1 MKILIAPDSF
11 KHCLTAKE
19 VASYLEKGIHKVL
32 PEGDTKILPL
42 ADGGEGTVRALV
54 DATGGNIYSV
64 RVHDPLMRKIKSF
77 FGILGDGKT
86 AVIEMAAA
94 SGIELLQPEERNPL
108 YTTTYGT
115 GELIKAA
122 LDRNCEKITIGI
134 GGSVTND
141 GGAGMVQALGGK
153 LLDKENKQIKKGGLG
168 LENLSKIDIST
179 LDKRIEKCDVTV
191 ASDVE
196 NILTGQNGATM
207 VYGPQKGANT
217 EMVEKLDQ
225 TLKHYANKIEEFTGK
240 DIRNIK
246 GAGAAG
252 GLGAGL
258 IAFTSAEIKPGFQ
271 VVSETVNLKQ
281 KVKWAD
287 YIVTGEGKID
297 YQTQYGKTPYGVA
310 KMAKKYGKIVIAV
323 AGTLEN
329 QYEELYQKGF
339 DLILPIIEK
348 PMQIAEA
355 IQEAPDLLRKTGERI
370 AWILKL
376 REKNK

>member
-11 KHCLTAKE
+11 KHCLTAME
-19 VASYLEKGIHKVL
+19 VARYLEEGIHKIL
-32 PEGDTKILPL
+32 PEADTKTLPL
-42 ADGGEGTVRALV
+42 ADGGEGTVRTLV
-54 DATGGNIYSV
+54 DVTGGNIYSV
-64 RVHDPLMRKIKSF
+64 RIHDPLMREIESF
-77 FGILGDGKT
+77 FGVLGDNKT
-86 AVIEMAAA
+86 AIIEMAAA
-94 SGIELLQPEERNPL
+94 SGIELLQPEERNPF

-122 LDRNCEKITIGI
+122 LDRNCTKIIIGI
-134 GGSVTND
+134 GGSATND

-153 LLDKENKQIKKGGLG
+153 LMDREYKQIKKGGLG

-179 LDKRIEKCDVTV
+179 LDKRIEKCKITV

-196 NILTGQNGATM
+196 NMLIGPNGATM
-207 VYGPQKGANT
+207 VYGPQKGANA
-217 EMVEKLDQ
+217 EMVEKLEQ
-225 TLKHYANKIEEFTGK
+225 NLKHYANKIEEFTGK
-240 DIRNIK
+240 KIRNIK

-271 VVSETVNLKQ
+271 IVSEIVNLKRNIQ
-281 KVKWAD
+281 WAD
-287 YIVTGEGKID
+287 YIITGEGKID

-310 KMAKKYGKIVIAV
+310 RMAKKYSKIVIAI

-329 QYEELYQKGF
+329 KYEELYQKGF

-348 PMQIAEA
+348 PMQLEEA
-355 IQEAPDLLRKTGERI
+355 IREAPDLLKKTGERI

-376 REKNK
+376 TEKNK

>member
-11 KHCLTAKE
+11 KHCLTAIE
-19 VASYLEKGIHKVL
+19 VARYLEEGIHKIL
-32 PEGDTKILPL
+32 PEADTKILPL
-42 ADGGEGTVRALV
+42 ADGGEGTVRTLV
-54 DATGGNIYSV
+54 DATGGNIYSA
-64 RVHDPLMRKIKSF
+64 RVHDPLMREIESF
-77 FGILGDGKT
+77 FGILGANKT
-86 AVIEMAAA
+86 AIFDMAAA
-94 SGIELLQPEERNPL
+94 SGIELLQPEERNPF

-122 LDRNCEKITIGI
+122 LDRNCEKIIIGI
-134 GGSVTND
+134 GGSATND

-153 LLDKENKQIKKGGLG
+153 LLDKENKQIKKGGSG
-168 LENLSKIDIST
+168 LKSLVKIDIST
-179 LDKRIEKCDVTV
+179 LDRRIEKCDITI

-196 NILTGQNGATM
+196 NLLLGPNGATI
-207 VYGPQKGANT
+207 VYGPQKGANA

-225 TLKHYANKIEEFTGK
+225 NLKHYANKIEEFSGK
-240 DIRNIK
+240 QIRNIK
-246 GAGAAG
+246 GSGAAG

-258 IAFTSAEIKPGFQ
+258 ITFANAKIQPGFQ
-271 VVSETVNLKQ
+271 VISDIINLKQ
-281 KVKWAD
+281 KVQWAD
-287 YIVTGEGKID
+287 YIITGEGKID

-310 KMAKKYGKIVIAV
+310 RIVKKYSKIVIAI

-348 PMQIAEA
+348 PMQLKEA
-355 IQEAPDLLRKTGERI
+355 IREAPDLLKKTGKRI

-376 REKNK
+376 IEENK

>member
-11 KHCLTAKE
+11 KHCLTAIE
-19 VASYLEKGIHKVL
+19 VARYLEEGIHKIL
-32 PEGDTKILPL
+32 PEADTKILPL

-54 DATGGNIYSV
+54 DATGGSIFSV
-64 RVHDPLMRKIKSF
+64 RIHDPLMREIESF
-77 FGILGDGKT
+77 FGILGDNKT
-86 AVIEMAAA
+86 AIIEMAAA
-94 SGIELLQPEERNPL
+94 SGIELLQPEERNPF

-122 LDRNCEKITIGI
+122 LDRNCEKIIIGI
-134 GGSVTND
+134 GGSATND

-153 LLDKENKQIKKGGLG
+153 LLDKENKQIKKGGSG
-168 LENLSKIDIST
+168 LKSLVKIDIST
-179 LDKRIEKCDVTV
+179 LDKRIEKCDITV

-196 NILTGQNGATM
+196 NLLLGPNGATI

-225 TLKHYANKIEEFTGK
+225 NLKHYANKIEEFSGK
-240 DIRNIK
+240 QIRNIK
-246 GAGAAG
+246 GSGAAG

-258 IAFTSAEIKPGFQ
+258 IAFANAKIQPGFQ
-271 VVSETVNLKQ
+271 VISDIINLKQ
-281 KVKWAD
+281 KVQWAD
-287 YIVTGEGKID
+287 YIITGEGKID
-297 YQTQYGKTPYGVA
+297 YQTQYGKTPFGVA
-310 KMAKKYGKIVIAV
+310 KMVKKYSKTVIAI
-323 AGTLEN
+323 AGTLGN

-348 PMQIAEA
+348 PMQLEEA
-355 IQEAPDLLRKTGERI
+355 IRETPDLLKKTGERI

-376 REKNK
+376 IEKNK